1 MRAALPALVAAALL
15 SAGCPAHLAPRPEEG
30 PTTLE
35 ALRPI
40 VAAYLASG
48 PAQAHMEARASQ
60 YSDAGAMK
68 GKLEVLLDRRRGFR
82 MSGLSPTDDVV
93 STVACDAERFTAFER
108 GAKVCWSGEA
118 CPGNVAR
125 FASLPMKPT
134 DLAGVL
140 LGRPPFDFGDGLEE
154 AADPVA
160 LDWDGRAKAW
170 TLTATAADT
179 GDRHT
184 LWVAPET
191 GRVSRARVMDG
202 DRQVADVRYSEFRRV
217 GEAELPHRIDIALA
231 RDDTDLRI
239 EVREVDLDVDFG
251 ESAFRFECPAG
262 ATAETLPC
270 P

>member
-1 MRAALPALVAAALL
+1 MRAALPALLAVALFG
-15 SAGCPAHLAPRPEEG
+15 AGCPAHIAPRPVEG
-30 PTTLE
+30 PTTLD
-35 ALRPI
+35 ALGPI
-40 VAAYLASG
+40 VEAYLASG
-48 PAQAHMEARASQ
+48 PVQAHLEARASQ

-68 GKLEVLLDRRRGFR
+68 GKLEVLLDRARGFR

-93 STVACDAERFTAFER
+93 STVACDANRFTAFER

-125 FASLPMKPT
+125 FASLPMRPT

-140 LGRPPFDFGDGLEE
+140 LGRPPFDVGAGGE
-154 AADPVA
+154 APPVA

-170 TLTATAADT
+170 TLTAEAPDT
-179 GDRHT
+179 GRRQI
-184 LWVAPET
+184 LWVTPDT
-191 GRVSRARVMDG
+191 GRVSRTRVLEG

-217 GEAELPHRIDIALA
+217 GDAELPFRIDIALA

-239 EVREVDLDVDFG
+239 EVRELDVDVEFDA
-251 ESAFRFECPAG
+251 SAFQFECPAG
-262 ATAETLPC
+262 VTAETLPC